1 MAAFNDLQTIL
12 LDQLFMK
19 VAVEARVPILD
30 RTLVEFCLKLLCEML
45 YKNGIE
51 ADIEKYIPDS
61 LISQDKKAF
70 LSP

>member
-1 MAAFNDLQTIL
+1 
-12 LDQLFMK
+12 MK